1 MGPVGGRVR
10 PWQRGGTF
18 DVVAF
23 AASVVTAF
31 SMRARARKGRRGME
45 MVTADD
51 NRIAGSVD
59 GITFTEGVIV

>member
-1 MGPVGGRVR
+1 MR

-31 SMRARARKGRRGME
+31 SMRARGKGEGWKWLQLTTTELPVR
-45 MVTADD
+45 
-51 NRIAGSVD
+51 SVASLLLKA
-59 GITFTEGVIV
+59 IV